1 MNKSMKYD
9 KPLETYLS
17 ASTYI
22 NYQDPQIQE
31 IIMLLKNKS
40 HYEIDRAK
48 AAFEYVRDE
57 IKHSYDIQSR
67 EVTRKA
73 SEVLEK
79 RHGIC

>member
-1 MNKSMKYD
+1 MKYD

-40 HYEIDRAK
+40 EYEIDRAQ

-57 IKHSYDIQSR
+57 
-67 EVTRKA
+67 VF
-73 SEVLEK
+73 
-79 RHGIC
+79 